1 MAYHQT
7 ALPEG
12 SPQVFTTLQTH
23 WTGIGFLPHSISTLP
38 ILMARRSHCL
48 RRLTACKA
56 AKRKYP
62 GHVPVPVEPALLHL
76 WHEPDRSLCCIE
88 TVFSKRRGH
97 GGPVTQRIS
106 LRIRVPFYSVFD
118 LHEGLSEP
126 RATLTRSVLPLISHF
141 IFWPKSVH
149 LTKIF
154 SKFFPSAAD
163 RAQLPHGL
171 LSHAPLLPG
180 QYPVSSCQE

>member
-1 MAYHQT
+1 MPAT
-7 ALPEG
+7 AHG
-12 SPQVFTTLQTH
+12 LQ
-23 WTGIGFLPHSISTLP
+23 GRFN
-38 ILMARRSHCL
+38 AR
-48 RRLTACKA
+48 TVT
-56 AKRKYP
+56 KRKYP
-62 GHVPVPVEPALLHL
+62 GHVPVPVEPALPHL
-76 WHEPDRSLCCIE
+76 WHEPDRSPCFIE
-88 TVFSKRRGH
+88 TVFSKSRGC

-106 LRIRVPFYSVFD
+106 LRIRVPFYSVFN

-163 RAQLPHGL
+163 LARLRHEPLFHGR
-171 LSHAPLLPG
+171 PLPG
-180 QYPVSSCQE
+180 QCPVWSCRE

>member
-1 MAYHQT
+1 MPAT
-7 ALPEG
+7 AHG
-12 SPQVFTTLQTH
+12 LQ
-23 WTGIGFLPHSISTLP
+23 GRFN
-38 ILMARRSHCL
+38 AR
-48 RRLTACKA
+48 TVT
-56 AKRKYP
+56 KRKYP
-62 GHVPVPVEPALLHL
+62 GYVPVPVEPALPHL
-76 WHEPDRSLCCIE
+76 WHEPDRSPCFYRDCNLQN
-88 TVFSKRRGH
+88 RGH

-154 SKFFPSAAD
+154 SKSFPSAAD
-163 RAQLPHGL
+163 RARLPHGQ
-171 LSHAPLLPG
+171 LSHAPLLLG

>member
-1 MAYHQT
+1 MPAT
-7 ALPEG
+7 AHG
-12 SPQVFTTLQTH
+12 LQ
-23 WTGIGFLPHSISTLP
+23 GRFN
-38 ILMARRSHCL
+38 AR
-48 RRLTACKA
+48 TVT
-56 AKRKYP
+56 KRKYP
-62 GHVPVPVEPALLHL
+62 GYAPVPVEPALPHL
-76 WHEPDRSLCCIE
+76 WHEPDRSPCFIE
-88 TVFSKRRGH
+88 TVFSKSRGR

-126 RATLTRSVLPLISHF
+126 RSTLTRSVLPLISHF
-141 IFWPKSVH
+141 IFGPKSVH
-149 LTKIF
+149 LTEIF

-163 RAQLPHGL
+163 RARLPHGL